1 MLEVFWFPLN
11 GQTHQTD
18 LEVIPGWSLLVV
30 LLNVDQYLIKNFSE
44 LQILKWQSY
53 SIIAEAF
60 FHNFNFEIPLE
71 IEKDIVMEN

>member
-1 MLEVFWFPLN
+1 VSTFSLRAVLEP
-11 GQTHQTD
+11 QR
-18 LEVIPGWSLLVV
+18 VILILCG
-30 LLNVDQYLIKNFSE
+30 LLNVDQYLIKKISE

-60 FHNFNFEIPLE
+60 SRNFNFEIPLE